1 MASGSGGI
9 GGLLALIHSGEGG
22 WNSVNRGVAGD
33 TPGGIGQLTSRS
45 IGSLEQMQARRQVF
59 AVGAYQFTPG
69 VLARARRESGLSPN
83 APFTPEN
90 QNRLAMALI
99 TGTKRKSLA
108 AYVTGKSNNL
118 DAAHWDIASEWAALQ
133 APNGRGVYDGD
144 KGGNRASVSASKVR
158 ALLQQARREYTSQR

>member
-1 MASGSGGI
+1 MN
-9 GGLLALIHSGEGG
+9 GLLALIRSGEGG
-22 WNSVNRGVAGD
+22 WDSVNFGTVNNTGR
-33 TPGGIGQLTSRS
+33 GIGTITNRS
-45 IGSLEQMQARRQVF
+45 IGSLEAMQAKDQVF

-99 TGTKRKSLA
+99 TGSKRPDLA
-108 AYVTGKSNNL
+108 DYITGRSNNL
-118 DAAHWDIASEWAALQ
+118 NAAHQDIASEWAALQ

-144 KGGNRASVSASKVR
+144 KAGNRASIPASRVR
-158 ALLQQARREYTSQR
+158 AMLEQARREYLSQQRRS

>member
-1 MASGSGGI
+1 MGS
-9 GGLLALIHSGEGG
+9 LLAMIRSGEGG

-33 TPGGIGQLTSRS
+33 TPGGIGALTSRS
-45 IGSLEQMQARRQVF
+45 IGSLEQLQSRGQVF

-69 VLARARRESGLSPN
+69 VLARARRESGLSPS

-99 TGTKRKSLA
+99 TGSKRPALA
-108 AYVTGKSNNL
+108 AYITGKSSSL
-118 DAAHWDIASEWAALQ
+118 DAAHWDIAREWAALQ